1 VQLTLLNDGPVLGAS
16 PDTLRFTTVDGVTT
30 TQSRALWVT
39 NNGGPQLNWT
49 GSAETENGEGW
60 LGIFPAS
67 GIAPTLTAVSV
78 DATGL
83 EAGVYHGR
91 IRARTGTQTVVV
103 PVSLVVSPAGEI
115 LATDRAALYFEAQQ
129 GAALLSPR
137 RVRIL
142 NRGTGSIPWTSGIRE
157 QTSDREWLT
166 LSTSGTSQG
175 PDPSGSSGLI
185 FSVRPAPLEA
195 GLHQALV
202 EVGRGEGSDRIVTVA
217 LNLLPPG
224 QTPAPTMD
232 PGGLL
237 FVASAGGP
245 APVSQ
250 TVSVWTNLAAD
261 INYSASSAPL
271 NGAEWLAVTPPNGP
285 ARSTEGATLNVQVN
299 SGNLAPGIYR
309 ALMSVALTG
318 GAVYSAPITLVVA
331 PAGACEP
338 AQLAVASIHPLL
350 NYTAPTGRGTYLEA
364 AVVDNCGEL
373 RDDAAVAATFS
384 NADPGVALHRVGAG
398 RYAATWAPTNAGS
411 QINVRFAATADSLAA
426 ETAVVGTVVSTAAP
440 RIFEHGTVNGASFA
454 SGEALAPGSIA
465 SAFGFNLAAGSF
477 VAQDVPLPTTLG
489 DVSVL
494 LGGRPAPLYFAGFNQ
509 LNLQLPFELAPASTA
524 QFVVKA
530 GGGWTVPQEIDVAAA
545 RPGVFFNASVSGPNR
560 AIAQNQDFRLNT
572 PQNPAARGEALIVY
586 LTGPGAFEPPVLT
599 GAPAPAAEP
608 LARAALSS
616 SASIGGKQA
625 RVLYLGLT
633 PNFVGLTQANLLVPA
648 DAPIGS
654 DVPLVITVDGQSSNL
669 LSVAIKAAPG
679 AP

>member
-1 VQLTLLNDGPVLGAS
+1 
-16 PDTLRFTTVDGVTT
+16 
-30 TQSRALWVT
+30 
-39 NNGGPQLNWT
+39 
-49 GSAETENGEGW
+49 
-60 LGIFPAS
+60 
-67 GIAPTLTAVSV
+67 
-78 DATGL
+78 
-83 EAGVYHGR
+83 
-91 IRARTGTQTVVV
+91 
-103 PVSLVVSPAGEI
+103 
-115 LATDRAALYFEAQQ
+115 
-129 GAALLSPR
+129 
-137 RVRIL
+137 
-142 NRGTGSIPWTSGIRE
+142 
-157 QTSDREWLT
+157 
-166 LSTSGTSQG
+166 
-175 PDPSGSSGLI
+175 
-185 FSVRPAPLEA
+185 
-195 GLHQALV
+195 
-202 EVGRGEGSDRIVTVA
+202 
-217 LNLLPPG
+217 
-224 QTPAPTMD
+224 MD

-250 TVSVWTNLAAD
+250 TVSVWTDLAAN

-271 NGAEWLAVTPPNGP
+271 NGTEWLAVTPPNGP
-285 ARSTEGATLNVQVN
+285 ARATEGATLNVQVN

-309 ALMSVALTG
+309 ALVSVALTG
-318 GAVYSAPITLVVA
+318 GTVYSAPITLVVA
-331 PAGACEP
+331 PVAACEP
-338 AQLAVASIHPLL
+338 TELAVASIYPLL

-373 RDDAAVAATFS
+373 RDDAAVVATFS
-384 NADPGVALHRVGAG
+384 NADPGVALQRVGSG
-398 RYAATWAPTNAGS
+398 RYAATWAPSNAGS

-454 SGEALAPGSIA
+454 SGEGLAPGSIA

-477 VAQDVPLPTTLG
+477 IAQDVPLPTTLG
-489 DVSVL
+489 DVGVL

-530 GGGWTVPQEIDVAAA
+530 GGGWTVPQEIVVAAA

-572 PQNPAARGEALIVY
+572 PQNPVAQGGALIVY
-586 LTGPGAFEPPVLT
+586 MTGPGAFEPPVLT

-616 SASIGGKQA
+616 SATVGGKQA

-654 DVPLVITVDGQSSNL
+654 DVPLVITVDGQPSNP
-669 LSVAIKAAPG
+669 LSVAIKASTAPG